1 MARDSVNDLGVF
13 LAIAREGSFT
23 RAAAKLGV
31 SPSALSH
38 AVRLLEERLGIR
50 LEDIRARNPHY
61 TDRQVVLHYAR
72 MTLGEKLFEAAF
84 GEEARALGMLE

>member
-1 MARDSVNDLGVF
+1 MPYIPRDTTPEAYEVQKRIFQEMGAS
-13 LAIAREGSFT
+13 R
-23 RAAAKLGV
+23 RAELC
-31 SPSALSH
+31 
-38 AVRLLEERLGIR
+38 LEWSDFMRRVAMDG
-50 LEDIRARNPHY
+50 IRARNPHY